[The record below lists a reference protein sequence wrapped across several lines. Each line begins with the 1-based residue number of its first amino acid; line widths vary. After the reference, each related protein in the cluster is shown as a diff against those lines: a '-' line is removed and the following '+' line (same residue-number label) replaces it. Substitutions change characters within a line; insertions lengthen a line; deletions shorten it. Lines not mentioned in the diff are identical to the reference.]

1 LQYDGQRDARVTAL
15 PASSEARRRLRPGGG
30 QQASRRLILA
40 RHKVGWHRH
49 GVRHRYWDGR
59 SGVRVD

>member
-1 LQYDGQRDARVTAL
+1 VPQRRGGDCG
-15 PASSEARRRLRPGGG
+15 PEAD
-30 QQASRRLILA
+30 SRRHAGLILA